1 MKLSISKIKR
11 EPSEKNYKKELF
23 KYKLKHWFESMD
35 VDELSEYL
43 EIETGDIS
51 VIRYAMETY
60 ADKLFDY
67 VEENKEMLLKASGKT
82 ENEEELFSLK
92 IGVFDHQGICL
103 DYEAGE
109 VLEDKISFSEGKE
122 LWLLENGDF
131 VVICCIGYE
140 GTDGS
145 AEYRY
150 LDYKLSNF
158 EEAGVDMDRFMLCL
172 DKLL

>member
-11 EPSEKNYKKELF
+11 ELSEKNYKKELF

-43 EIETGDIS
+43 ETETDDIS
-51 VIRYAMETY
+51 LIRYAMERY
-60 ADKLFDY
+60 ADRLFDY
-67 VEENKEMLLKASGKT
+67 VEENKEMILKASGKD
-82 ENEEELFSLK
+82 ENEDDLFSLK

-109 VLEDKISFSEGKE
+109 VLEDKICFSEGKE

-131 VVICCIGYE
+131 VVIRCIGYE
-140 GTDGS
+140 GADGN

-150 LDYKLSNF
+150 LDYILSDF
-158 EEAGVDMDRFMLCL
+158 EEAGVDMDRFMSCL

>member
-1 MKLSISKIKR
+1 
-11 EPSEKNYKKELF
+11 
-23 KYKLKHWFESMD
+23 
-35 VDELSEYL
+35 
-43 EIETGDIS
+43 
-51 VIRYAMETY
+51 
-60 ADKLFDY
+60 
-67 VEENKEMLLKASGKT
+67 MLLKASGKT

-140 GTDGS
+140 GTDGHLYKQR
-145 AEYRY
+145 YRNCY
-150 LDYKLSNF
+150 FKRGWRGILP
-158 EEAGVDMDRFMLCL
+158 
-172 DKLL
+172 

>member
-1 MKLSISKIKR
+1 MRLNTNTAKSRLN
-11 EPSEKNYKKELF
+11 EKHYQKELF

-150 LDYKLSNF
+150 LDHKLSNF